1 MNRPRKILL
10 IIVLVIVIAVHVA
23 LFAVGGQ
30 WRTVGL
36 ILIAVDIV
44 GSLFVVGALREFKK
58 LDEKEK
64 P

>member
-1 MNRPRKILL
+1 LL
-10 IIVLVIVIAVHVA
+10 PNVA
-23 LFAVGGQ
+23 LFAAGGQ

-44 GSLFVVGALREFKK
+44 GSLFVVGAVREFKK

>member
-10 IIVLVIVIAVHVA
+10 IVVLVIVIAVHVA
-23 LFAVGGQ
+23 LFAAGGQ

-44 GSLFVVGALREFKK
+44 GSLVVVGALREFRK
-58 LDEKEK
+58 LDEKAK
-64 P
+64 Q

>member
-1 MNRPRKILL
+1 VNRPRKILVT
-10 IIVLVIVIAVHVA
+10 IVLVIVVAAHVA
-23 LFAVGGQ
+23 LFAAGGQ

>member
-1 MNRPRKILL
+1 VNRPRKILL
-10 IIVLVIVIAVHVA
+10 TIVLVIVMAAHVA
-23 LFAVGGQ
+23 LFAAGGQ

-44 GSLFVVGALREFKK
+44 GSLFVVGAVREFKK